1 MKVVLVNT
9 PIADKPRYDFR
20 INEYLLM
27 PLGMLSVATT
37 LQEHG
42 HEVKIIDAYVER
54 LSVDAMVKRIFAE
67 TPDLVGVGVLT
78 PSYPMANELIL
89 KIAANKKKNSPI
101 IVVGGPHAT
110 LLPETLAR
118 NLPIDFLIKGE
129 AENPFTQLTVAIEN
143 SDDFSQIPGIYFR
156 KNGRI
161 QKGPE
166 NKCLQDLNALPPLD
180 HSLLDM
186 DLYRAPLQWSHPSK
200 TYNIMTTRGC
210 PFDCPYCANKKLRED
225 VSFYSIERI
234 HREIE
239 TLISKYDCRRIM
251 IYDSV
256 FPSNRKK
263 GLEFLR
269 MMIESGYNRSVNWF
283 FQTRVELLDKELVA
297 LAQKAGCS
305 RISLGIESGVSDILR
320 SINKTFSPEEAIRV
334 SKTIRK
340 CGICVSAN
348 FMFGHI
354 GDTSET
360 MERTSRL
367 SRAMDLDEATF
378 YLLTPY
384 PGTKT
389 LELAKKNH
397 EVLSHDWD
405 DYLKSG
411 KFSDQKVAFV
421 PRGLSAK
428 QLLNARRSAF
438 LRFYLRPKIIW
449 RDFVRMGPY
458 YFSLRYLLKISTF
471 FYDILSHLFNNES
484 KAREGRKE
492 DYDDAVR
499 NR

>member
-9 PIADKPRYDFR
+9 PIVEIPHYAFRY
-20 INEYLLM
+20 NEYLLM
-27 PLGMLSVATT
+27 PLGILSVATT
-37 LQEHG
+37 LKENG

-54 LSVDAMVKRIFAE
+54 LSVNTMVKRIFAE
-67 TPDLVGVGVLT
+67 DPDMAGIGVLT
-78 PSYPMANELIL
+78 PSYPMARKLIL
-89 KIAANKKKNSPI
+89 KIAANKKNNSPL

-110 LLPETLAR
+110 LLPERLTQE
-118 NLPIDFLIKGE
+118 LPIDFLIKGE
-129 AENPFTQLTVAIEN
+129 AEYPFTKLAAAIEN
-143 SDDFSQIPGIYFR
+143 SDDFSHIPGIYFR
-156 KNGRI
+156 KDGTI
-161 QKGPE
+161 QMGPE

-180 HSLLDM
+180 YSLLNM
-186 DLYRAPLQWSHPSK
+186 GLYRAPLQWSQPSR

-210 PFDCPYCANKKLRED
+210 PFDCPYCANKKLRRD
-225 VSFYSIERI
+225 VSSHSIERI
-234 HREIE
+234 HQEIE

-269 MMIESGYNRSVNWF
+269 MMIESGFNSSVYWF
-283 FQTRVELLDKELVA
+283 FQTRVELLDEELIA

-305 RISLGIESGVSDILR
+305 RISLGVESGDSDILR
-320 SINKTFSPEEAIRV
+320 SINKTFSPDEAIRV

-340 CGICVSAN
+340 YGICVSAN

-360 MERTSRL
+360 MKRTSRL
-367 SRAMDLDEATF
+367 SRAMDIDEATF

-389 LELAKKNH
+389 FELAKENH
-397 EVLSHDWD
+397 EVLSNDWD

-411 KFSDQKVAFV
+411 KFSNQKVAFV
-421 PRGLSAK
+421 PKGLSAK
-428 QLLNARRSAF
+428 QLLNMRRSAF

-449 RDFVRMGPY
+449 RDFARMGPY
-458 YFSLRYLLKISTF
+458 YHSLKYLLKISSF
-471 FYDILSHLFNNES
+471 FYDILLHLFDKVS
-484 KAREGRKE
+484 MAHEGG
-492 DYDDAVR
+492 VG
-499 NR
+499 